1 MNVPSLRKPADVFEG
16 FAEAG
21 GNFLQQIRQVVTAPG
36 QSKRMRRW
44 GIQEAATLIGRSAQS
59 LRQSEANDARF
70 TAAPLGPVERD
81 GSGNRAYTLERI
93 NAYRNLF
100 GTRLRRPA
108 GARAIRCAVTNFK
121 GGAGKTT
128 TAVHLAQKCALEGLR
143 VLMVDLDPQATT
155 TLFFGLIPDLHV
167 EPEQTIGEILVEN
180 PALLRTVIQPSYF
193 TGIDLVAANLS
204 LQDAELT
211 LANPAVN
218 QQARSGLSAVE
229 RLEQALASVE
239 DEYDVIVMDCGPNLG
254 ILTLNA
260 VHAAS
265 GLLVPM
271 QPAMADFGSAVL
283 FFQAMA
289 SLMSHPNFARPME
302 FIRILI
308 TRHTGNK
315 EAKDTEAM
323 IRLAFRPFVLDP
335 VMVQTIEVERAS
347 NDFGAVY
354 DIEKPRGTPE
364 AYRRALTAIDATNE
378 AMIEIFKDVWAQQAL
393 RAA

>member
-1 MNVPSLRKPADVFEG
+1 MTEQSLRKPGQVFEA

-21 GNFLQQIRQVVTAPG
+21 TNFLQQIRQVVTAPG
-36 QSKRMRRW
+36 QTKRMRRW
-44 GIQEAATLIGRSAQS
+44 GIQEAATMVGRSAQS
-59 LRQSEANDARF
+59 LRQVEANDPRF

-81 GSGNRAYTLERI
+81 ASGNRAYSLERI
-93 NAYRNLF
+93 NAYRDLF

-108 GARAIRCAVTNFK
+108 GSHVIRCAVTNFK

-143 VLMVDLDPQATT
+143 VLVVDLDPQATT
-155 TLFFGLIPDLHV
+155 TLFFGLIPDLHI
-167 EPEQTIGEILVEN
+167 EPEHTISGVLVDN
-180 PALLRTVIQPSYF
+180 PAMLRNVIQPSYF
-193 TGIDLVAANLS
+193 TGIDLVPANLS
-204 LQDAELT
+204 LQDAELE
-211 LANPAVN
+211 LANPLIN
-218 QQARSGLSAVE
+218 QQERTGLAAID
-229 RLEQALASVE
+229 RLSHALMSVE
-239 DEYDVIVMDCGPNLG
+239 DEYDVVVMDCGPNLG

-260 VHAAS
+260 VRAAS
-265 GLLVPM
+265 GLLIPM

-289 SLMSHPNFARPME
+289 TLTGDPRFGRPLE
-302 FIRILI
+302 FLRILV

-323 IRLAFRPFVLDP
+323 IRIAFRPFVLDP

-354 DIEKPRGTPE
+354 DIERPRGTLE
-364 AYRRALTAIDATNE
+364 AYRRALAAVDATNN
-378 AMIEIFKDVWAQQAL
+378 AMIQLFKDVWAQQAL

>member
-1 MNVPSLRKPADVFEG
+1 MTEQSLRKPGQVFEA

-21 GNFLQQIRQVVTAPG
+21 TNFLQQIRQVVTAPG
-36 QSKRMRRW
+36 QTKRMRRW
-44 GIQEAATLIGRSAQS
+44 GIQEAAVMVGRSAQS
-59 LRQSEANDARF
+59 LRQSEANDFRF
-70 TAAPLGPVERD
+70 TAPPLGPVDRD
-81 GSGNRAYTLERI
+81 ASGNRSYSLARI
-93 NAYRNLF
+93 NAYRDLF

-108 GARAIRCAVTNFK
+108 GSHAIRCVVTNFK

-143 VLMVDLDPQATT
+143 VLVVDLDPQATT
-155 TLFFGLIPDLHV
+155 TLFFGLIPDLHI
-167 EPEQTIGEILVEN
+167 EPDHTISGVLVDN
-180 PALLRTVIQPSYF
+180 PALLRNVIQPSYF
-193 TGIDLVAANLS
+193 TGIDLVPANLS
-204 LQDAELT
+204 LQDAELE
-211 LANPAVN
+211 LANPRIN
-218 QQARSGLSAVE
+218 QQERTGLGAID
-229 RLEQALASVE
+229 RLSHALMSVE
-239 DEYDVIVMDCGPNLG
+239 DEYDVVVMDCGPNLG

-260 VHAAS
+260 VRAAS
-265 GLLVPM
+265 GLLIPM

-289 SLMSHPNFARPME
+289 ALMSEPRFGRPLE
-302 FIRILI
+302 FLRILV

-323 IRLAFRPFVLDP
+323 IRIAFRPFVLDP

-354 DIEKPRGTPE
+354 DIERPRGTLE
-364 AYRRALTAIDATNE
+364 AYRRALAAVDATNN
-378 AMIEIFKDVWAQQAL
+378 AMIQLFKDVWAQQAL